1 MGFPSSG
8 ERAKARCGGHLHPC
22 ATGERRIAY
31 ADCDADA
38 RAYPPVPNARL
49 VRRWAAAAALHPD
62 PRANRPA
69 RELFSKS
76 VNHTNARYKPNGEH
90 APLPLARNDGERSGP
105 AS

>member
-1 MGFPSSG
+1 MGFPSSS
-8 ERAKARCGGHLHPC
+8 ERAKARRGGHLHPC

-49 VRRWAAAAALHPD
+49 VRRRAAAAALHPD
-62 PRANRPA
+62 ARANRPA

-76 VNHTNARYKPNGEH
+76 VDHTDARSNPNGEH
-90 APLPLARNDGERSGP
+90 FPLPLARNNGERSGR

>member
-8 ERAKARCGGHLHPC
+8 ERAKARRRGHLHSC
-22 ATGERRIAY
+22 ATRERRIAY

-49 VRRWAAAAALHPD
+49 VRRTAAAAALHPN
-62 PRANRPA
+62 PRANRA
-69 RELFSKS
+69 TGERFSKS
-76 VNHTNARYKPNGEH
+76 VYHTDARSNPNGEH
-90 APLPLARNDGERSGP
+90 FPLPLARNNGERSGR